1 MKISS
6 PILCFILGVGLNSSE
21 VAAFGIAP
29 TTADRANPTRSLPNK
44 YHTELWANNASSSS
58 SLTPLPAG
66 ISPFEKSLSKNL
78 DIQGDFRKLAKEA
91 VSAAISDNKSKGQES
106 PLEIEF
112 PPLLGGDQS
121 KSQFDDFDNIQEL
134 DSNKDWTMQFAPL
147 FFDSTKSSG
156 NEYIDGKTWL
166 IFPDLKECEL
176 ARIEWQGS
184 RYNAATFSTIEA
196 VTEFLDG
203 EGSYNAP
210 WGAAIAKGVNS
221 IMGSASGGEGKKEGD
236 AGLLGD
242 TDSLSALPTDDSGRP
257 IPATLNLVIQPGNGG
272 PVEDWINCEK
282 IYNAAPD
289 STMVI
294 VNGALD
300 KVRNFYYPAIFFPKL
315 AATVERFYQKFESVF
330 YLKPISDKGVYGWL
344 YRVYPE
350 PWQVV
355 LQTVKE
361 GKNGAN
367 YVEDT
372 VVYVSDKRPSYNE
385 ALSQMLEGARKQIE

>member
-1 MKISS
+1 MRIISAS
-6 PILCFILGVGLNSSE
+6 TFLPSLLVIGLNSSKI
-21 VAAFGIAP
+21 AAFGIAP
-29 TTADRANPTRSLPNK
+29 ITTTLNK
-44 YHTELWANNASSSS
+44 YQTELCAKASSSS

-91 VSAAISDNKSKGQES
+91 VSAAINDKKNTGQES
-106 PLEIEF
+106 LLEIEF
-112 PPLLGGDQS
+112 PPLLGGDKS

-147 FFDSTKSSG
+147 FFDSTTNSG

-176 ARIEWQGS
+176 ARVEWQGS

-203 EGSYNAP
+203 EGSYSAP

-221 IMGSASGGEGKKEGD
+221 IMGSATASDKEGD

-300 KVRNFYYPAIFFPKL
+300 KVRNYYYPSIFFPKL
-315 AATVERFYQKFESVF
+315 AATVERFYKKFDSVF

-372 VVYVSDKRPSYNE
+372 VVYVSEERPSYNE
-385 ALSQMLEGARKQIE
+385 ALSRMLEGARKQIE